1 MGSGLLLE
9 SASSVKEIHVRLN
22 KYLAQCGVASRRRCD
37 ELIAAGCV
45 AVNGQTVREMGV
57 RVAEGDAVSVDGQAV
72 RPEAEKRYLLYH
84 KPAGEVTTVMDDRG
98 RPTVL
103 DHFSDYPV
111 RVFPVGRL
119 DYDSEGLLLLTNDGE
134 LAHRLLHPSREVEKG
149 YLARITGALGQ
160 EALRALRQG
169 VLMEGETRPT
179 VPARVQVIR
188 QEAFASVVLV
198 GIREGRNR
206 QVRRMFDAVG
216 HKVLSL
222 RRVAFGPLRL
232 GDLARGAY
240 RELTPQEVDELR
252 RL

>member
-1 MGSGLLLE
+1 MSDPTDQAAPVG
-9 SASSVKEIHVRLN
+9 ARLN

-37 ELIAAGCV
+37 ELIAAGFV

-57 RVAEGDAVSVDGQAV
+57 RVAEGDAVSVHGQAV
-72 RPEAEKRYLLYH
+72 RPEAEKRYVLYH
-84 KPAGEVTTVMDDRG
+84 KPAGEVTTALDDRG

-103 DHFSDYPV
+103 ERFAGYPV

-134 LAHRLLHPSREVEKG
+134 LAHRLLHPSMEVEKA
-149 YLARITGALGQ
+149 YLARVTGALGQ
-160 EALRALRQG
+160 EAVRSLRQG
-169 VLMEGETRPT
+169 VLMEGEARPT
-179 VPARVQVIR
+179 APARVQVVKL
-188 QEAFASVVLV
+188 EAFASVVLV

-232 GDLARGAY
+232 DELPRGAH

>member
-1 MGSGLLLE
+1 MTKRAKME
-9 SASSVKEIHVRLN
+9 HDSVKETRVRLN

-37 ELIAAGCV
+37 ELIAAGRV

-57 RVAEGDAVSVDGQAV
+57 RVAEGDAVFVDGQAV
-72 RPEAEKRYLLYH
+72 RLEAEKHYLLYH
-84 KPAGEVTTVMDDRG
+84 KPAGEVTTAVDDRG

-103 DHFSDYPV
+103 DHFADYPA

-134 LAHRLLHPSREVEKG
+134 LAHRLLHPRNEIEKV
-149 YLARITGALGQ
+149 YVARVTGALDP

-179 VPARVQVIR
+179 APARVRVIKR
-188 QEAFASVVLV
+188 EAFASVALV

-206 QVRRMFDAVG
+206 QVRRMLDAVG

-232 GDLARGAY
+232 GDLRRGAF
-240 RELTPQEVDELR
+240 RPLTPQEVDELR
-252 RL
+252 GL

>member
-1 MGSGLLLE
+1 MSDPTDRPAVTG
-9 SASSVKEIHVRLN
+9 ARLN

-37 ELIAAGCV
+37 ELIAAGHV
-45 AVNGQTVREMGV
+45 AVNGRTVREMGV

-84 KPAGEVTTVMDDRG
+84 KPVGEVCTAQDDRG

-103 DHFSDYPV
+103 DRFADDPV

-134 LAHRLLHPSREVEKG
+134 LTHRLLHPSKEVEKV
-149 YLARITGALGQ
+149 YLARVTGAPDP

-169 VLMEGETRPT
+169 VLMEGESRPT
-179 VPARVQVIR
+179 APARVQVVKL
-188 QEAFASVVLV
+188 EAFASLVLV

-206 QVRRMFDAVG
+206 QVRRMFGAVG

-222 RRVAFGPLRL
+222 RRVGFGPLRL
-232 GDLARGAY
+232 EGLERGAY
-240 RELTPQEVDELR
+240 RPLTPQEVDELR

>member
-1 MGSGLLLE
+1 MSDPTDRPAPAGT
-9 SASSVKEIHVRLN
+9 RLN

-37 ELIAAGCV
+37 ELIAAGHV

-57 RVAEGDAVSVDGQAV
+57 RVAEGDAVSVRGQAV
-72 RPEAEKRYLLYH
+72 RPEAEKHYLLYH
-84 KPAGEVTTVMDDRG
+84 KPAGEVTTVADDRG

-103 DHFSDYPV
+103 DRFADYPV

-134 LAHRLLHPSREVEKG
+134 LAHRLLHPSQEVEKA
-149 YLARITGALGQ
+149 YLARITGVLGQ
-160 EALRALRQG
+160 EALRTLRQG

-179 VPARVQVIR
+179 APARVQMIR

-198 GIREGRNR
+198 GLREGRNR

-216 HKVLSL
+216 HRVLSL

-232 GDLARGAY
+232 GGLARGAF
-240 RELTPQEVDELR
+240 RALTPPEVDEIR